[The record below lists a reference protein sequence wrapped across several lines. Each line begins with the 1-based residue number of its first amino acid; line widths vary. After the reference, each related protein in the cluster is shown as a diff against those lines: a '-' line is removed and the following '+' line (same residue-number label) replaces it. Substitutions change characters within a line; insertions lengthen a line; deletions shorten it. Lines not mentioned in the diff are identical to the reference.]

1 MECRRQVAIRRN
13 GDDFV
18 VAFEPDGFVVFRNS
32 DADALR
38 KVCRGLRWE
47 IVSDA
52 TLPADEL
59 ASFLVPA
66 DLARSHLLDCD
77 PIEAEVD

>member
-1 MECRRQVAIRRN
+1 MEYRRQVAIRRN

-18 VAFEPDGFVVFRNS
+18 VAFEPHGFIVFRNS

-38 KVCRGLRWE
+38 KVCRLLRWA
-47 IVSDA
+47 IVSDT

-66 DLARSHLLDCD
+66 DLARSHPLDCG
-77 PIEAEVD
+77 PIEAELD